1 MMSERRYKVKGS
13 VISFA
18 VRPVTERIN
27 KISKEEENNSK
38 KEGKRDNEL
47 LERLLKIKK
56 VRAVRDN
63 KNNGDFIENV
73 GINGRKRM
81 KKKRRNGKKNKKETI
96 KESFL

>member
-38 KEGKRDNEL
+38 KESKKDNEL
-47 LERLLKIKK
+47 LERVLK
-56 VRAVRDN
+56 
-63 KNNGDFIENV
+63 
-73 GINGRKRM
+73 
-81 KKKRRNGKKNKKETI
+81 
-96 KESFL
+96 